1 MLSTYKWQNKVCQR
15 NEWTALKKKHKKSPL
30 NSIIWSWNI
39 QKFSFPLSYPTTL
52 VTEKQKDN
60 SSTEPGDNYASSFL
74 PDTNGLALE
83 LVEVLAAQRQDVLQI
98 NVGHDPRLWRH
109 RAEAVWKYR
118 QGLRH
123 NAYFCWNN

>member
-1 MLSTYKWQNKVCQR
+1 M
-15 NEWTALKKKHKKSPL
+15 NELHFKKKPKENPL
-30 NSIIWSWNI
+30 NNIIWSD
-39 QKFSFPLSYPTTL
+39 QKFSFPLSYPTSL

-60 SSTEPGDNYASSFL
+60 SFTEPSDSCASVFL

-83 LVEVLAAQRQDVLQI
+83 FVEILAGQREDVLQI

-123 NAYFCWNN
+123 NAYFSLNN